1 MQAPDHS
8 PFLLRCAALVGCAL
22 LASCGS
28 GSGYSGGGGGG
39 GGGGGTPTA
48 TFSSIQANVFA
59 PTCSTCHSGASAPH
73 GLRLDAAN
81 SYALLVGVPS
91 GEQPS
96 ILRVKPNDPNNSY
109 LVQKIQGSAASGE
122 RMPAGLPA
130 LPQATIDAIR
140 QWITDGA
147 LNDTPGSNTPI
158 RVTSLSPLPSSTQ
171 TTLPATITAAFDR
184 ELNAT
189 TVDTTTFRLERSGG
203 DGIFGNGNDVVI
215 TPASVTVPAANTSSA
230 VMSLAGVASVDDTY
244 RVTLAG
250 SGATMILDLGGNAL
264 DGEFAGTFPSGNST
278 AGGDFVA
285 TFTVS
290 SLQPTLESIQDNVFS
305 PSCSGCHTGGGASL
319 PSSMNLTSSAA
330 SRVALVNV
338 MSSETGLQRVLPGNA
353 NNSYLIQKLEGTQSS
368 GARMPFGGPFLDT
381 ATIAVI
387 RQWIDS
393 GAP

>member
-1 MQAPDHS
+1 
-8 PFLLRCAALVGCAL
+8 
-22 LASCGS
+22 
-28 GSGYSGGGGGG
+28 
-39 GGGGGTPTA
+39 
-48 TFSSIQANVFA
+48 VFA

-290 SLQPTLESIQDNVFS
+290 SLEPTLQSIQDNVFS

-368 GARMPFGGPFLDT
+368 GARMPFGGPFLDA